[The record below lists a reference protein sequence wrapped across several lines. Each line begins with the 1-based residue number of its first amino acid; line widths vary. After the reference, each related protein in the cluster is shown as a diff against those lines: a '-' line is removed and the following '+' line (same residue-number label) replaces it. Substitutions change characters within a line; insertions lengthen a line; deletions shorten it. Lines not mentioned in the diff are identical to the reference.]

1 MYKTKEEWFGAFR
14 NKADQYLNDVVGTRK
29 NRKQKSDFI
38 NTGITDFRT
47 VCVAE
52 VLMHSKENEWTNET
66 LLNEILMVYYVSYV
80 VMLCYVCCVYDTYR
94 PVHAVFCLIT
104 ALIVIS
110 FSENVN
116 AFRPTFHDIIRHLSE
131 NINKKSCYSP
141 PITVE
146 TTTFH

>member
-1 MYKTKEEWFGAFR
+1 M
-14 NKADQYLNDVVGTRK
+14 LLCVV
-29 NRKQKSDFI
+29 
-38 NTGITDFRT
+38 
-47 VCVAE
+47 VCCCVFLC
-52 VLMHSKENEWTNET
+52 V
-66 LLNEILMVYYVSYV
+66 VVSYV
-80 VMLCYVCCVYDTYR
+80 VLLCYVCCVYDTYR

>member
-1 MYKTKEEWFGAFR
+1 MFEKSFPQSARPTLRYILLLRITGNTAASFHICSNLVTCVIAF
-14 NKADQYLNDVVGTRK
+14 AVCYYVLLCVV
-29 NRKQKSDFI
+29 
-38 NTGITDFRT
+38 
-47 VCVAE
+47 
-52 VLMHSKENEWTNET
+52 
-66 LLNEILMVYYVSYV
+66 VSYV
-80 VMLCYVCCVYDTYR
+80 VLLCYVCCVYDTYR